1 MKHTKLIEKYLQNK
15 ASAEELKEINRLL
28 KEDAAFK
35 ANLYFHI
42 NLREAVRREEGKL
55 LKEQLKSLG
64 GKQKKNGGA
73 FFPVIWKIAAVFV
86 IGLGILWFYNQPNQ
100 HEKNL

>member
-64 GKQKKNGGA
+64 KQKKNGA
-73 FFPVIWKIAAVFV
+73 FFSGDLENSSRICH
-86 IGLGILWFYNQPNQ
+86 WFGHP
-100 HEKNL
+100 LVL